1 MVYSGACGSNV
12 ASGAAWKKRLAM
24 EFGAGEDRAQV
35 ARQPPGEGI
44 CFLLGAG
51 EILADLDEK
60 AGEPPTGRYPIK
72 FQLPMALAVPSK
84 LG

>member
-1 MVYSGACGSNV
+1 
-12 ASGAAWKKRLAM
+12 M
-24 EFGAGEDRAQV
+24 EFGTGEDRAQV

-60 AGEPPTGRYPIK
+60 AGEPPTGDLLV
-72 FQLPMALAVPSK
+72 QCVALKRAIIGFVVADAKTLAGQRRDKGYRESRIAIP
-84 LG
+84 